1 MCCTSSNLRPENVK
15 LEERTNSLGIAYNHA
30 YSLLRAQGNISPL
43 FANIDH
49 VIKILGKRLPLY
61 LIFGEMF
68 QVVTLKTKK
77 TKEVELLKIR
87 NPWNKKGNK
96 TYETEWQGDW
106 SDKSKLW
113 KLLDL
118 NSRTELPVN
127 RDDGEFWISKEDWLK
142 QFR

>member
-1 MCCTSSNLRPENVK
+1 MHIHYFEHKET
-15 LEERTNSLGIAYNHA
+15 
-30 YSLLRAQGNISPL
+30 
-43 FANIDH
+43 FDH

-113 KLLDL
+113 KHMQLTILGK
-118 NSRTELPVN
+118 LPP
-127 RDDGEFWISKEDWLK
+127 RKEHKKVHLSGAEESIWK
-142 QFR
+142 NVKT

>member
-1 MCCTSSNLRPENVK
+1 MPRN
-15 LEERTNSLGIAYNHA
+15 
-30 YSLLRAQGNISPL
+30 
-43 FANIDH
+43 
-49 VIKILGKRLPLY
+49 RLPLY

-68 QVVTLKTKK
+68 KVVTLKTKK

>member
-1 MCCTSSNLRPENVK
+1 MHIHYFEHKESFGHISTRLFGVK
-15 LEERTNSLGIAYNHA
+15 IFL
-30 YSLLRAQGNISPL
+30 IS
-43 FANIDH
+43 
-49 VIKILGKRLPLY
+49 
-61 LIFGEMF
+61 FGQIF

-77 TKEVELLKIR
+77 SKDVELLKIR

-127 RDDGEFWISKEDWLK
+127 RDDGEFWISKDDWLK